1 MGPGHAL
8 PMMILRFI
16 LMKTENAFSS
26 ALAKHGYA
34 LSGPNTRRMSSLCDT
49 DRTPGNRKFR
59 DFTRKHL
66 KGQKKYLAVLILIL
80 GLGIAITSSL
90 PFLYGQLIDY
100 ITGYR
105 KKDFYILFIIYF
117 TVSLL
122 SLSLS
127 IIEKFYGEWVSFL
140 FSFRL
145 KRNLFDSII
154 SLKCTEIESR
164 ESGEFV
170 SRLNGDVEIITSF
183 YINMLTSILTII
195 MNTTIALF
203 FILGI
208 SNTLAGIALL
218 FMPLSVLFNYYFK
231 KKYKAIQECQRR
243 FRDRFYSFQVQILSN
258 IMAFRPFGIEAKYKD
273 RFTEYMKEQWKIT
286 YREKQISSGS
296 VLIGGIISNISS
308 FTLLYCSAGLIW
320 NQSFTLGS
328 MAAFMS
334 YISQLTREVNRILNL
349 NMESQNVMVSIQRI
363 QEMENLPSENY
374 QFPAQSQL
382 CHINEI
388 KTKYLSFF
396 YHPKRTILEDITME
410 ISVPGLYTI
419 VGKNGSGKSTLLKL
433 LAGYYD
439 SYTGQILIDGRDL
452 QSIPLNE
459 LRESV
464 KYISGLPYIEN
475 MSFYDNIRFFYED
488 IDDSRIRKTY
498 QQAGLSD
505 YIESLPDGYHTLV
518 GANGITLSNGQRQ
531 KLNIA
536 RILVSEAPILL
547 FDEITSELD
556 GSSEAEINLIL
567 LELARSRIII
577 HATHRIASA
586 QMGRQ
591 IFVMENGKIIIDGTH
606 EYLLK
611 YSDLYKNLFVQQNQ
625 EAAINCLS
633 GKEVN
638 HVRK

>member
-1 MGPGHAL
+1 M
-8 PMMILRFI
+8 
-16 LMKTENAFSS
+16 
-26 ALAKHGYA
+26 
-34 LSGPNTRRMSSLCDT
+34 CDT
-49 DRTPGNRKFR
+49 NRTPGSREFRKF
-59 DFTRKHL
+59 THKHL
-66 KGQKKYLAVLILIL
+66 KEQKKYLAVLILIL

-90 PFLYGQLIDY
+90 PFLYGRLIDY
-100 ITGYR
+100 ISGYR
-105 KKDFYILFIIYF
+105 KKDFYILFMIYF
-117 TVSLL
+117 TGSLL
-122 SLSLS
+122 SLLLS
-127 IIEKFYGEWVSFL
+127 IVEKFYGEWVSFL
-140 FSFRL
+140 LSFRL

-154 SLKCTEIESR
+154 SLKCAEIESR
-164 ESGEFV
+164 ESGELV

-183 YINMLTSILTII
+183 YINLLTSILTII

-625 EAAINCLS
+625 EAAIKCFP

-638 HVRK
+638 HVR

>member
-1 MGPGHAL
+1 M
-8 PMMILRFI
+8 
-16 LMKTENAFSS
+16 
-26 ALAKHGYA
+26 
-34 LSGPNTRRMSSLCDT
+34 CDT
-49 DRTPGNRKFR
+49 NRTPGSREFRKF
-59 DFTRKHL
+59 THKHL
-66 KGQKKYLAVLILIL
+66 KEQKKYLAVLILIL

-90 PFLYGQLIDY
+90 PFLYGRLIDY
-100 ITGYR
+100 ISGYR
-105 KKDFYILFIIYF
+105 KKDFYILFMIYF
-117 TVSLL
+117 TGSLL
-122 SLSLS
+122 SLLLS
-127 IIEKFYGEWVSFL
+127 IVEKFYGEWVSFL
-140 FSFRL
+140 LSFRL

-154 SLKCTEIESR
+154 SLKCAEIESR
-164 ESGEFV
+164 ESGELV

-183 YINMLTSILTII
+183 YINLLTSILTII

-218 FMPLSVLFNYYFK
+218 FLPLSILFNYYFK

-258 IMAFRPFGIEAKYKD
+258 IMAFRPFGIEAKYKY
-273 RFTEYMKEQWKIT
+273 RFADYMKEQWKIT
-286 YREKQISSGS
+286 YREKQISSCS
-296 VLIGGIISNISS
+296 AFIGGIISNISS

-363 QEMENLPSENY
+363 QEIENLPSENY
-374 QFPAQSQL
+374 QFPAKPQL
-382 CHINEI
+382 CDLNEI
-388 KTKYLSFF
+388 ETKYLSFS
-396 YHPKRTILEDITME
+396 YHSGRTILKDITME

-439 SYTGQILIDGRDL
+439 SYSGQILIGGRDL
-452 QSIPLNE
+452 QSIPPNE
-459 LRESV
+459 LRKSV

-475 MSFYDNIRFFYED
+475 MSFFDNIRFFYDD
-488 IDDSRIRKTY
+488 IDDSRIREAY
-498 QQAGLSD
+498 QQTGLSN

-591 IFVMENGKIIIDGTH
+591 IFVMVNGKIIIDGTH

-625 EAAINCLS
+625 EAAIKCFP

-638 HVRK
+638 HVR

>member
-1 MGPGHAL
+1 M
-8 PMMILRFI
+8 
-16 LMKTENAFSS
+16 
-26 ALAKHGYA
+26 
-34 LSGPNTRRMSSLCDT
+34 CDT

-80 GLGIAITSSL
+80 GLVIAITSSL

>member
-1 MGPGHAL
+1 M
-8 PMMILRFI
+8 
-16 LMKTENAFSS
+16 
-26 ALAKHGYA
+26 
-34 LSGPNTRRMSSLCDT
+34 CDT

-218 FMPLSVLFNYYFK
+218 FLPLSILFNYYFK

>member
-1 MGPGHAL
+1 M
-8 PMMILRFI
+8 
-16 LMKTENAFSS
+16 
-26 ALAKHGYA
+26 
-34 LSGPNTRRMSSLCDT
+34 CDT
-49 DRTPGNRKFR
+49 NRTPGSREFRKF
-59 DFTRKHL
+59 THKHL
-66 KGQKKYLAVLILIL
+66 KEQKKYLAVLILIL

>member
-1 MGPGHAL
+1 M
-8 PMMILRFI
+8 
-16 LMKTENAFSS
+16 
-26 ALAKHGYA
+26 
-34 LSGPNTRRMSSLCDT
+34 CDT

>member
-1 MGPGHAL
+1 M
-8 PMMILRFI
+8 
-16 LMKTENAFSS
+16 
-26 ALAKHGYA
+26 Y
-34 LSGPNTRRMSSLCDT
+34 DT
-49 DRTPGNRKFR
+49 NRTPGNREFR
-59 DFTRKHL
+59 EFIRNHL

-105 KKDFYILFIIYF
+105 KKDFYVLFIIYF

-154 SLKCTEIESR
+154 SLKCTEIERR

-183 YINMLTSILTII
+183 YINLLTSILTII

-218 FMPLSVLFNYYFK
+218 FLPLSVLFNYYFK

-258 IMAFRPFGIEAKYKD
+258 IMTFHPFGIEAKYKD
-273 RFTEYMKEQWKIT
+273 RFAEYMKEQWKVT
-286 YREKQISSGS
+286 YKEKQISSGS

-374 QFPAQSQL
+374 QFPAKSQL

-388 KTKYLSFF
+388 KTKYLSFS
-396 YHPKRTILEDITME
+396 YHPERTVLEDITME

-419 VGKNGSGKSTLLKL
+419 VGKNGSGKSTFLKL

-439 SYTGQILIDGRDL
+439 SYTGQILIGGRDL

-459 LRESV
+459 LRKSV

-488 IDDSRIRKTY
+488 IDDSRIREAY
-498 QQAGLSD
+498 QQTGLSD

-531 KLNIA
+531 KLNVA

-547 FDEITSELD
+547 FDEITSEVD

-567 LELARSRIII
+567 SELARSRIIV

-586 QMGRQ
+586 RMGRQ

-625 EAAINCLS
+625 EATISCPS

>member
-1 MGPGHAL
+1 M
-8 PMMILRFI
+8 
-16 LMKTENAFSS
+16 
-26 ALAKHGYA
+26 
-34 LSGPNTRRMSSLCDT
+34 CDT

-591 IFVMENGKIIIDGTH
+591 IFVIENGKIIIDGTH

>member
-1 MGPGHAL
+1 M
-8 PMMILRFI
+8 
-16 LMKTENAFSS
+16 
-26 ALAKHGYA
+26 
-34 LSGPNTRRMSSLCDT
+34 CDT

-122 SLSLS
+122 YLSLS